1 MEAVITHGPGLNLAR
16 QSFLGPKSNDVLHK
30 TRVAIIGLGGGGS
43 HIAQQLAH
51 VGVGDL
57 LLLDPD
63 RIEGTNLNRLV
74 GGTAADVKRKL
85 HKVRIAKRIV
95 KAVNATATIVARP
108 FHWQHLTSLLQDRDL
123 IFGCID
129 SLSGRS
135 ELEAFARR
143 CAIPLIDIGMDVS
156 QFDAGFLVGG
166 QVAISMPGMPCL
178 RCMGILNE
186 EAMTR
191 EAEQYGQ
198 AGARPQV
205 VWANGILA
213 STAVGIFMTLTTS
226 WQTPPSVSLLM
237 EYDGNSQTMTP
248 STKLPYFPKACAHY
262 AEIGNLGDPLWSASS
277 SDNHQPRKAC
287 PLKRFA
293 ED

>member
-1 MEAVITHGPGLNLAR
+1 
-16 QSFLGPKSNDVLHK
+16 
-30 TRVAIIGLGGGGS
+30 
-43 HIAQQLAH
+43 
-51 VGVGDL
+51 
-57 LLLDPD
+57 
-63 RIEGTNLNRLV
+63 
-74 GGTAADVKRKL
+74 
-85 HKVRIAKRIV
+85 
-95 KAVNATATIVARP
+95 
-108 FHWQHLTSLLQDRDL
+108 
-123 IFGCID
+123 
-129 SLSGRS
+129 
-135 ELEAFARR
+135 
-143 CAIPLIDIGMDVS
+143 
-156 QFDAGFLVGG
+156 
-166 QVAISMPGMPCL
+166 
-178 RCMGILNE
+178 MGILNE

-226 WQTPPSVSLLM
+226 RQTPPSVSLLM